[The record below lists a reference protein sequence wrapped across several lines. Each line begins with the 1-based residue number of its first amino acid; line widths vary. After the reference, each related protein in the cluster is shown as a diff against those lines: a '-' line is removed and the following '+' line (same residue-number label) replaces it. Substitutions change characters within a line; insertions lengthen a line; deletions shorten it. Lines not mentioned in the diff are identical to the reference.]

1 MKYSVIIVLLS
12 VALCSGCGN
21 QGKASDIVSNATLK
35 ANMATC
41 EKEETEA
48 ARYECTFAACNKQT
62 ACRSCLNDIYA
73 QEFCQSKEDSA
84 CIWKEFGG
92 CIPTQA
98 QIEAEEAA
106 NTSTTAEATTTT
118 AEPGKPGPTMSQAD
132 KEKYQKDATSC
143 RNIECALNKCE
154 NWDKCKPCLEK
165 TKKFCQEEYP
175 DTTPQHCWMNHLMN
189 C

>member
-1 MKYSVIIVLLS
+1 MNRGAKITISILYSQFENRDANKLF
-12 VALCSGCGN
+12 N
-21 QGKASDIVSNATLK
+21 VS
-35 ANMATC
+35 
-41 EKEETEA
+41 
-48 ARYECTFAACNKQT
+48 
-62 ACRSCLNDIYA
+62 
-73 QEFCQSKEDSA
+73 
-84 CIWKEFGG
+84 
-92 CIPTQA
+92 
-98 QIEAEEAA
+98 
-106 NTSTTAEATTTT
+106 
-118 AEPGKPGPTMSQAD
+118 GPTMSQAD